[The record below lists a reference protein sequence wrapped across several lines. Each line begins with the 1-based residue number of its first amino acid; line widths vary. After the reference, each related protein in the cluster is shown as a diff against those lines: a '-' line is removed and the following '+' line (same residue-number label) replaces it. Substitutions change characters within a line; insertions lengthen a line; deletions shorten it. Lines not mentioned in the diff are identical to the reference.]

1 MNNQKIL
8 TLLCLFL
15 SCFMT
20 TQVLANTPSFLLTPT
35 SQNSIVL
42 TQNRN
47 HHQVLLADNSD
58 LIRAQTLNQQGL
70 EELTAGNMEA
80 ALATWQA
87 AEMAYA
93 KAGDRLGTIGSQ
105 INQAQA
111 MQRLG
116 LYLRSRRTLTAVVQ
130 ALSSEPDSLIKAA
143 TLRSLGKTLQ
153 QIGDSDQSRLMLLE
167 SLEITRKLGKPEEIS
182 DNLIALGNTA
192 RNQADSDAAYAY
204 YQEAAAVAQCPGGNH
219 SCPSHINR
227 LKAKIN
233 QLSLLIFDRKWANA
247 VALVPEISSE
257 LAPIQPSH
265 AGVYARIHFADSL
278 IELNSANPANTPAN
292 TPANN
297 PANNQDRYINHNYLN
312 QAAEQLAKAIQE
324 AKSINDQRAE
334 SYALGKLG
342 YLYTQTEQFSAA
354 TQVTEQALLIAQ
366 SINAADI
373 AYQWQWQLGRLL
385 KNSGKKSG
393 AIAIYTQAVN
403 TLQLLRND
411 IVAIDSDVQFSFRE
425 SVEPVYRELVSQLL
439 TAEPNQSDL
448 KTALDVMELL
458 QLAELDNFF
467 QDACLDTKPVQ
478 IDQIDRNAAVIYPI
492 ILSDRLEVI
501 LSLPEKPLIHYSS
514 AVSQTEVESILTE
527 LRTSLSPVVSRKKRL
542 ELSERVYDWLIRPI
556 ETELAA
562 SGVKTLVFVP
572 DGAFRNVPMSTLYN
586 GQQYLI
592 EKYAIALTP
601 GLQLLEPKSLGEIK
615 LQALTAG
622 LSESRQGFSPLPAVE
637 FELNQIQSQLPTV
650 MLLNQDFTRTKI
662 QAKLDRG
669 DFPVVHFATHG
680 QFSSKA
686 DETFILTW
694 DGEINVKELNE
705 FLASTQTL
713 GKNSQSKQRTPI
725 ELLVFSACETA
736 AGDDRAAL
744 GLAGMAVRSGARS
757 TIAALWAVKDEA
769 TALFMVEFYRILS
782 SEPGI
787 SKAEALRQTQLT
799 LLQNRQYQHPFYWSP
814 FVLVGNWL

>member
-1 MNNQKIL
+1 MNQQKIL
-8 TLLCLFL
+8 TLLGLFL
-15 SCFMT
+15 SCFIT
-20 TQVLANTPSFLLTPT
+20 TQVLAKTPSLLLTPT
-35 SQNSIVL
+35 SPNPSDL
-42 TQNRN
+42 TPNRN
-47 HHQVLLADNSD
+47 HYQVLLADNSE

-70 EELTAGNMEA
+70 RELAAGNMEA

-93 KAGDRLGTIGSQ
+93 KAGDRLGVIGSQ

-153 QIGDSDQSRLMLLE
+153 QIGDIDQARQMLLE
-167 SLEITRKLGKPEEIS
+167 SLEITRKLGNNEAIS

-192 RNQADSDAAYAY
+192 RNQADADAAYAY
-204 YQEAAAVAQCPGGNH
+204 YQEAAAVAQCPAENQ

-233 QLSLLIFDRKWANA
+233 QLSLLIVERKWANA
-247 VALVPEISSE
+247 VSLVPEIASE

-265 AGVYARIHFADSL
+265 AGVYARIHFADNL
-278 IELNSANPANTPAN
+278 IQLNSATGNHQGN
-292 TPANN
+292 
-297 PANNQDRYINHNYLN
+297 YINSNYLN

-354 TQVTEQALLIAQ
+354 IQVTEQALLIAQ

-385 KNSGKKSG
+385 KNSGERSG

-425 SVEPVYRELVSQLL
+425 SVEPVYRELVSELL
-439 TAEPNQSDL
+439 TPEPSQSDL

-467 QDACLDTKPVQ
+467 QDACLDTKPVK
-478 IDQIDRNAAVIYPI
+478 IDQIDRSAAVVYPI

-501 LSLPEKPLIHYSS
+501 LSLPGKPLIHYSS
-514 AVSQTEVESILTE
+514 AVSQAEVESILAE
-527 LRTSLSPVVSRKKRL
+527 FRISLSPVVARKQRL
-542 ELSERVYDWLIRPI
+542 ELSEQVYDWLIRPI

-637 FELNQIQSQLPTV
+637 FELNQIQSQLPTL
-650 MLLNQDFTRTKI
+650 MLLNEDFTRTNI

-669 DFPVVHFATHG
+669 NFPVVHFATHG

-705 FLASTQTL
+705 FLASTQTP

-782 SEPGI
+782 STPGI

-799 LLQNRQYQHPFYWSP
+799 LLQNRQYQHPFYWAP

>member
-1 MNNQKIL
+1 MNKQKVL
-8 TLLCLFL
+8 TFFCLFL
-15 SCFMT
+15 SVFMT
-20 TQVLANTPSFLLTPT
+20 TQVLAKTPSFLLRPT
-35 SQNSIVL
+35 STNPIAL
-42 TQNRN
+42 TPNRN
-47 HHQVLLADNSD
+47 HHQILLADNSE

-70 EELTAGNMEA
+70 QELAAGNMEA

-93 KAGDRLGTIGSQ
+93 KAGDRLGVIGSQ

-130 ALSSEPDSLIKAA
+130 ALASEPDSLIKAA

-153 QIGDSDQSRLMLLE
+153 QIGDIDQSRQMLLE

-204 YQEAAAVAQCPGGNH
+204 YQEAAAVAQCPAENQ
-219 SCPSHINR
+219 SCPSQINR

-233 QLSLLIFDRKWANA
+233 QLSLLIFERKWADA
-247 VALVPEISSE
+247 VSLVPEIASE

-265 AGVYARIHFADSL
+265 AGVYARINFADNL
-278 IELNSANPANTPAN
+278 IHLNSENTAKN
-292 TPANN
+292 QNN
-297 PANNQDRYINHNYLN
+297 YINHNYLN

-385 KNSGKKSG
+385 KNSGQKTG
-393 AIAIYTQAVN
+393 AIAVYTEAVN
-403 TLQLLRND
+403 SLQSLRND
-411 IVAIDSDVQFSFRE
+411 IVAINSDVQFSFRE
-425 SVEPVYRELVSQLL
+425 SVEPVYRELVSELL
-439 TAEPNQSDL
+439 TNEPSQSDL

-467 QDACLDTKPVQ
+467 QDACLDTKPVK
-478 IDQIDRNAAVIYPI
+478 IDQIDPSAAVIYPI

-501 LSLPEKPLIHYSS
+501 LSLPGKPLIHYSS
-514 AVSQTEVESILTE
+514 AVSQTEVESILAE
-527 LRTSLSPVVSRKKRL
+527 FRISLSPVVPRKQRL
-542 ELSERVYDWLIRPI
+542 ELSEQVYDWLIRPV

-572 DGAFRNVPMSTLYN
+572 DGAFRNVPMSSLYN

-601 GLQLLEPKSLGEIK
+601 GLQLLEPRSLGETN

-637 FELNQIQSQLPTV
+637 FELNQIQSQLPTQ
-650 MLLNQDFTRTKI
+650 MLLNQNFTRSSI
-662 QAKLDRG
+662 QAQLDRG
-669 DFPVVHFATHG
+669 NFPVVHLATHG

-686 DETFILTW
+686 EDTFILTW
-694 DGEINVKELNE
+694 DGQINVKDLSE
-705 FLASTQTL
+705 FLSSNQSG
-713 GKNSQSKQRTPI
+713 GKNRSSKQRTPI

-757 TIAALWAVKDEA
+757 TIATLWAVKDEA

-782 SEPGI
+782 SKPEI
-787 SKAEALRQTQLT
+787 TKAEALHQTQLT
-799 LLQNRQYQHPFYWSP
+799 LLQNRQYQHPFYWAP

>member
-1 MNNQKIL
+1 
-8 TLLCLFL
+8 
-15 SCFMT
+15 MT
-20 TQVLANTPSFLLTPT
+20 TQVLAKTPSFLLTPI
-35 SQNSIVL
+35 SPNPSAL
-42 TQNRN
+42 TPNRN

-70 EELTAGNMEA
+70 QELTAGNMEA

-87 AEMAYA
+87 AEMAYE
-93 KAGDRLGTIGSQ
+93 KAGDRLGVIGSQ

-153 QIGDSDQSRLMLLE
+153 QIGDIDQARQMLLE
-167 SLEITRKLGKPEEIS
+167 SLEITRKLGNNEEIS

-204 YQEAAAVAQCPGGNH
+204 YQEAAAVAECPEENQ

-227 LKAKIN
+227 IKAKIN
-233 QLSLLIFDRKWANA
+233 QLSLLIFERKWANT
-247 VALVPEISSE
+247 VALVPEIASE

-278 IELNSANPANTPAN
+278 IQLNSANT
-292 TPANN
+292 ANN
-297 PANNQDRYINHNYLN
+297 TAKNQNNYINHNYLN

-385 KNSGKKSG
+385 KNSGQKSG

-411 IVAIDSDVQFSFRE
+411 IVAINSDVQFSFRE
-425 SVEPVYRELVSQLL
+425 SVEPVYRELVSELL
-439 TAEPNQSDL
+439 TAEPNQNDL

-478 IDQIDRNAAVIYPI
+478 IDQIDRSAAVIYPI

-514 AVSQTEVESILTE
+514 AVSQTEVESILAE
-527 LRTSLSPVVSRKKRL
+527 FRNSLSPVASRKKRL
-542 ELSERVYDWLIRPI
+542 ELSEQVYDWLIRPV

-637 FELNQIQSQLPTV
+637 FELNQIQSQLPTQ

-669 DFPVVHFATHG
+669 NFPVVHFATHG

-686 DETFILTW
+686 DDTFILTW

-705 FLASTQTL
+705 FLASTQTP

-782 SEPGI
+782 TEPGI
-787 SKAEALRQTQLT
+787 SKAEALRQAQLT
-799 LLQNRQYQHPFYWSP
+799 LMKNRQYQHPFYWAP

>member
-1 MNNQKIL
+1 MNQQKIF
-8 TLLCLFL
+8 TWIGLFL

-20 TQVLANTPSFLLTPT
+20 TQVLAKTPSFLLIPT
-35 SQNSIVL
+35 SPNPSAL
-42 TQNRN
+42 TPNRN
-47 HHQVLLADNSD
+47 HHQVLLADNSE

-70 EELTAGNMEA
+70 QELAAGNMEA

-93 KAGDRLGTIGSQ
+93 KAGDRLGVIGSQ

-153 QIGDSDQSRLMLLE
+153 QIGDIDQSRLMLLE

-192 RNQADSDAAYAY
+192 RNQADSAAAYAY
-204 YQEAAAVAQCPGGNH
+204 YQEAAAIAQCPAENQ
-219 SCPSHINR
+219 SCPSQINR
-227 LKAKIN
+227 LEAKIN
-233 QLSLLIFDRKWANA
+233 QLSLLIFEQKWANA
-247 VALVPEISSE
+247 VSLVPEIASE
-257 LAPIQPSH
+257 LDPIQPSH
-265 AGVYARIHFADSL
+265 AGVYARIHFAGSL
-278 IELNSANPANTPAN
+278 IQLNSANT
-292 TPANN
+292 ANN
-297 PANNQDRYINHNYLN
+297 TANNTAKNQNNYINHNYLN
-312 QAAEQLAKAIQE
+312 QAAKQLAKAIQE

-385 KNSGKKSG
+385 KNSGQKSG

-425 SVEPVYRELVSQLL
+425 SVEPVYRELVSELL
-439 TAEPNQSDL
+439 TTEPSQSDL

-478 IDQIDRNAAVIYPI
+478 IDQIDRSAAVIYPI

-501 LSLPEKPLIHYSS
+501 LSLPGKPLIHYSI
-514 AVSQTEVESILTE
+514 AVSQTEVESILAE
-527 LRTSLSPVVSRKKRL
+527 FRISLSPVVPRKKRL
-542 ELSERVYDWLIRPI
+542 ELSEQVYDWLIRPI

-586 GQQYLI
+586 GQEYLI

-637 FELNQIQSQLPTV
+637 FELNQIQSQLPTL
-650 MLLNQDFTRTKI
+650 MLLNEDFTRTKI
-662 QAKLDRG
+662 QAELNRG
-669 DFPVVHFATHG
+669 KFPVVHFATHG

-686 DETFILTW
+686 DKTFILTW

-705 FLASTQTL
+705 FLASTQTP

-744 GLAGMAVRSGARS
+744 GLAGVAVRSGARS
-757 TIAALWAVKDEA
+757 TIAALWVVKDEA
-769 TALFMVEFYRILS
+769 TALFMAEFYRILS
-782 SEPGI
+782 TEPGI

-799 LLQNRQYQHPFYWSP
+799 LLQNRQYQHPFYWAP

>member
-1 MNNQKIL
+1 MNQPKFL

-15 SCFMT
+15 SCFIT
-20 TQVLANTPSFLLTPT
+20 TQVLAKTPSVLLTPK
-35 SQNSIVL
+35 SSNPSAL
-42 TQNRN
+42 TPNRN
-47 HHQVLLADNSD
+47 HHQVLLADNSE

-70 EELTAGNMEA
+70 KELAAGDMEA

-93 KAGDRLGTIGSQ
+93 KAGDRLGVIGSQ

-130 ALSSEPDSLIKAA
+130 ALESEPDSLIKAA

-153 QIGDSDQSRLMLLE
+153 QIGDIDQSRIMLLE
-167 SLEITRKLGKPEEIS
+167 SLEITRKLGNPEAIS

-204 YQEAAAVAQCPGGNH
+204 YQEAAAVAQCPGENQ

-227 LKAKIN
+227 LQAKMN
-233 QLSLLIFDRKWANA
+233 QLSLFIFERKWANA
-247 VALVPEISSE
+247 FSFVPEIASE
-257 LAPIQPSH
+257 LAQIQPSH

-278 IELNSANPANTPAN
+278 IQLNSATGNHQGN
-292 TPANN
+292 
-297 PANNQDRYINHNYLN
+297 YINSNYLN

-366 SINAADI
+366 SINASDI
-373 AYQWQWQLGRLL
+373 AYRWQWQLGRLL
-385 KNSGKKSG
+385 KNSGERSG

-425 SVEPVYRELVSQLL
+425 SVEPVYRELVSELL
-439 TAEPNQSDL
+439 TAEPSQSDL

-478 IDQIDRNAAVIYPI
+478 IDQIDRSAAVVYPI

-501 LSLPEKPLIHYSS
+501 LSLPGKPLIHYSS
-514 AVSQTEVESILTE
+514 AVSQTEVESILAE
-527 LRTSLSPVVSRKKRL
+527 FRTSLSPVVARKKRL
-542 ELSERVYDWLIRPI
+542 ELSEQVYDWLIRPI
-556 ETELAA
+556 ETELPA

-637 FELNQIQSQLPTV
+637 FELNQIQSQLPTL
-650 MLLNQDFTRTKI
+650 MLLNEDFTRTKI

-669 DFPVVHFATHG
+669 NFPVVHFATHG

-694 DGEINVKELNE
+694 DGKINVKELNE
-705 FLASTQTL
+705 FLASTQTP

-736 AGDDRAAL
+736 AGDNRAAL

-799 LLQNRQYQHPFYWSP
+799 LLENRQYQHPFYWAP